1 MAAAKFFVFSLFLA
15 LVLSAAWVDASVDS
29 DGDQPAA
36 GKVAGSNDIEL
47 HQLTSKIQ
55 DLESQ
60 IDKKTWEL
68 KAKDEKLA
76 EKEKAIKEKAD
87 SISTLQSEVSSLQK
101 KRKLDSTEEVNKAN
115 AMTNELE
122 KQLDKLKENYE
133 SQNAE
138 KEALQA
144 KASEADLM
152 VDEVNSKL
160 KDLQKISNEQKSKIE
175 KTERALKVAEEE
187 MMKAKLE
194 ASSKT
199 KELLEL
205 VTISMEVFIY
215 LTFQSL
221 VNKHW
226 NDHGQ
231 PKVELVY
238 QKALEKKA
246 VAAKWAKPHLEI
258 VKTKWIPTVKDKLV
272 VVTTRVEPHVRSLT
286 AKTVD
291 FYDTSRTAIEVH
303 VIRVQEIVGP
313 YFQEAKKFS
322 KPYIDQIATVAEPHV
337 NRIKVVVKPYTKKV
351 ARAYGNFLES
361 ATTYHHQVE
370 ATVQDTLERH
380 ELTKPLATKEFVW
393 FVASAVL
400 ALPILVAFRVWST
413 VFWLYAI
420 RKLRLNTGFFHLAAP
435 RKQRDQVEELP
446 ILATRD
452 GRVKGYTPTSEAV
465 RLVML
470 SIACSCYSPLHI
482 VLYRSADVSRLF
494 RLQVLSGGGSCSSMR
509 LFLRVT

>member
-199 KELLEL
+199 KELLE
-205 VTISMEVFIY
+205 
-215 LTFQSL
+215 
-221 VNKHW
+221 
-226 NDHGQ
+226 
-231 PKVELVY
+231 
-238 QKALEKKA
+238 ALEKKA

-393 FVASAVL
+393 HQL
-400 ALPILVAFRVWST
+400 CWPC
-413 VFWLYAI
+413 LYSSPFEFGP
-420 RKLRLNTGFFHLAAP
+420 LFSAP

>member
-1 MAAAKFFVFSLFLA
+1 MAAAKFLVFSLFLA
-15 LVLSAAWVDASVDS
+15 LVFSAAWADASVDS
-29 DGDQPAA
+29 DGDQSPA
-36 GKVAGSNDIEL
+36 GEVAGSKDLDSSAQNIEL
-47 HQLTSKIQ
+47 QQLTSKIQ
-55 DLESQ
+55 ELESQ

-87 SISTLQSEVSSLQK
+87 SISSLQSEVSSLQK

-115 AMTNELE
+115 AMTVELE
-122 KQLDKLKENYE
+122 KQLDKLKENYQA
-133 SQNAE
+133 QNAE

-144 KASEADLM
+144 KASEADRKVAEL
-152 VDEVNSKL
+152 NSKL
-160 KDLQKISNEQKSKIE
+160 KDLQKISNDQKRKIE

-187 MMKAKLE
+187 LMKAKLE

-199 KELLEL
+199 KELLEVHHAWL
-205 VTISMEVFIY
+205 PPWLAVQLFRFQVMYCSRNWEISKGFVAFMEVEYI
-215 LTFQSL
+215 Q
-221 VNKHW
+221 
-226 NDHGQ
+226 
-231 PKVELVY
+231 
-238 QKALEKKA
+238 EKKA
-246 VAAKWAKPHLEI
+246 MAAKWAEPHLET
-258 VKTKWIPTVKDKLV
+258 VKTKWIPTAKEKLV
-272 VVTTRVEPHVRSLT
+272 VVTTQVEPHVRSLT

-291 FYDTSRTAIEVH
+291 FYDTSKTAIEVH
-303 VIRVQEIVGP
+303 VIRVQEIVDP

-393 FVASAVL
+393 FVK
-400 ALPILVAFRVWST
+400 
-413 VFWLYAI
+413 YAI

>member
-199 KELLEL
+199 KELLE
-205 VTISMEVFIY
+205 
-215 LTFQSL
+215 
-221 VNKHW
+221 
-226 NDHGQ
+226 
-231 PKVELVY
+231 
-238 QKALEKKA
+238 ALEKKA

>member
-1 MAAAKFFVFSLFLA
+1 MAAAKFLVFSLFLA
-15 LVLSAAWVDASVDS
+15 LVFSAAWADASVDS
-29 DGDQPAA
+29 DGDQSPA
-36 GKVAGSNDIEL
+36 GEVAGSKDLDSSAQNIEL
-47 HQLTSKIQ
+47 QQLTSKIQ
-55 DLESQ
+55 ELESQ

-199 KELLEL
+199 KELLEVHRAWL
-205 VTISMEVFIY
+205 PPWLAVQLFR
-215 LTFQSL
+215 FQSL

-393 FVASAVL
+393 FVVCY
-400 ALPILVAFRVWST
+400 PEI
-413 VFWLYAI
+413 
-420 RKLRLNTGFFHLAAP
+420 AP
-435 RKQRDQVEELP
+435 
-446 ILATRD
+446 
-452 GRVKGYTPTSEAV
+452 
-465 RLVML
+465 
-470 SIACSCYSPLHI
+470 
-482 VLYRSADVSRLF
+482 
-494 RLQVLSGGGSCSSMR
+494 
-509 LFLRVT
+509 